1 MNRRVRVLLSL
12 VALVAA
18 VAGCSS
24 GSDSDRGAAVATTAL
39 PTTTLAAGPPAFL
52 SEVRAMEFGD
62 KDMASGSDDVLLEIG
77 NMVCEG
83 LGEQNPGFG
92 RVV

>member
-1 MNRRVRVLLSL
+1 MNRRVRVLLSLVAL

-39 PTTTLAAGPPAFL
+39 PTTTLAAGPSSGWLARAGPAGPAAQ
-52 SEVRAMEFGD
+52 RA
-62 KDMASGSDDVLLEIG
+62 LERT
-77 NMVCEG
+77 
-83 LGEQNPGFG
+83 G
-92 RVV
+92 RARVALAQPRPWPTTTSS